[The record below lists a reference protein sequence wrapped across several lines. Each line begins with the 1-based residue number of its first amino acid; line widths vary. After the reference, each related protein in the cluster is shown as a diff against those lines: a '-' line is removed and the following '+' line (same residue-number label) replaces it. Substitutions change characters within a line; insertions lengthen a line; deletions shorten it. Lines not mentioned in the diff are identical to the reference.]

1 MRLGKTLLKII
12 SLVNTK
18 VNPNPVLDQTWLND
32 CSALLLLG
40 LHWTVMG
47 IFLSFT
53 LFFFS
58 LSTHAVIEKKPTLFL
73 SCLSRH
79 VGILAVKIVEL
90 ISKLKSEN

>member
-40 LHWTVMG
+40 LRWTVMG

-53 LFFFS
+53 LFFF
-58 LSTHAVIEKKPTLFL
+58 LCQHMPLLKKNPLY
-73 SCLSRH
+73 SCH
-79 VGILAVKIVEL
+79 V
-90 ISKLKSEN
+90 